1 MTRAELEDERS
12 FLLDSLEDLER
23 ERGAG
28 DLSEADFV
36 VLRDRYTRRAAEV
49 LRALETGEPP
59 QASGP
64 DGPSTQMHR
73 YREPAAPATA
83 PAPARRRR
91 RTLLVAGSLVVVAAV
106 AITVVVTQTG
116 TRLPGQ
122 TGSGSVSL
130 SRAAQLQRTL
140 AQAETLET
148 SGNASGALRL
158 FLQVLAQ
165 DPTQP
170 EALAESGWLE
180 FEAGVRSGDAAVL
193 SRAQDQ
199 EQTAERAA
207 PGAYA
212 PHLYLGSMLL
222 AEGNATAA
230 VAEFRQFLADGP
242 PASEVQL
249 ARSIITQAFGQ
260 AHQPVP
266 PMASGS
272 PTTGTTQ
279 PTG

>member
-1 MTRAELEDERS
+1 MTRGELEDERS

-23 ERGAG
+23 ERRAG
-28 DLSEADFV
+28 DISDSDFIT
-36 VLRDRYTRRAAEV
+36 LRDRYTQRAAEV
-49 LRALETGEPP
+49 LRALESGEPSN
-59 QASGP
+59 ASGP
-64 DGPSTQMHR
+64 EDVAPTPSPT
-73 YREPAAPATA
+73 ETTPDA

-91 RTLLVAGSLVVVAAV
+91 RSLLVAGSLVVVAALSIV
-106 AITVVVTQTG
+106 LVVTQTG
-116 TRLPGQ
+116 SRLPGQ

-140 AQAETLET
+140 TQAETLET

-158 FLQVLAQ
+158 YLEVLAQ

-170 EALAESGWLE
+170 DALAESGWLE

-199 EQTAERAA
+199 EQMAERAA

-222 AEGNATAA
+222 AEGNAAGA
-230 VAEFRQFLADGP
+230 VAEFRRFLADGP
-242 PASEVQL
+242 PASEVEV
-249 ARSIITQAFGQ
+249 AKSIITQAFRK
-260 AHQPVP
+260 ANLPVP
-266 PMASGS
+266 AMGGS
-272 PTTGTTQ
+272 
-279 PTG
+279 